1 MRYSNIDSNTQNST
15 LIFYIARASNTF
27 ETNLTFIYNV
37 ISRVL
42 TKPRTIHGL

>member
-27 ETNLTFIYNV
+27 
-37 ISRVL
+37 
-42 TKPRTIHGL
+42 TIVVKHF